1 MDNHFVINGFKRN
14 RRNKKVQTV
23 FLTTT
28 LDLNQVTAALKVCKY
43 VYTTVVD
50 VDSFVASGT
59 STLRDWRRNADI
71 DEHLTLFDELRI
83 IKAIGRTKC

>member
-14 RRNKKVQTV
+14 KRNKKTHTV

-28 LDLNQVTAALKVCKY
+28 LDINQITAAMKVCKY
-43 VYTTVVD
+43 AYDSIVNA
-50 VDSFVASGT
+50 DSFIASGT
-59 STLRDWRRNADI
+59 STLNDWRRDADI
-71 DEHLTLFDELRI
+71 DQHLTLFDELRI